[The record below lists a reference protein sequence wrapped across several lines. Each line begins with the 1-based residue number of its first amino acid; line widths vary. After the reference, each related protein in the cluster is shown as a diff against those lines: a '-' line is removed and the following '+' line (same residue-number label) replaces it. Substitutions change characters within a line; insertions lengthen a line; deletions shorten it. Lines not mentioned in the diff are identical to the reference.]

1 LGFVPAS
8 FIFTNILSINRIAV
22 IITLEI
28 LTGRFL
34 RKEVGA

>member
-1 LGFVPAS
+1 M
-8 FIFTNILSINRIAV
+8 NILSINGIAV